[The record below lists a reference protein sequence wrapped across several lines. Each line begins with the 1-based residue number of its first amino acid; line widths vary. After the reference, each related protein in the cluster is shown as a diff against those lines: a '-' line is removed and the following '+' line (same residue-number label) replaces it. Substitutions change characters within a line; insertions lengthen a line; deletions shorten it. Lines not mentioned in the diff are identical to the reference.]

1 MKVICINNTCGNA
14 RHLHLNEIYEASE
27 YLGRAGQ
34 YYLINTHP
42 FEIPIHNNIRL
53 KEKVDL
59 WVDKKYFLTLD
70 EWRQSQ
76 LDKLK
81 I

>member
-1 MKVICINNTCGNA
+1 MKVICINNTWGNA
-14 RHLHLNEIYEASE
+14 RHLHLKEIYDAKE
-27 YLGRAGQ
+27 YNGKFGN

-42 FEIPIHNNIRL
+42 VEIPIHNNIRL

-59 WVDKKYFLTLD
+59 WVEKKCFLTLQ
-70 EWRQSQ
+70 EWRRLQ